1 MSDGI
6 KISELPVIVLP
17 FAGSEQFPIVQANET
32 RVSTLSSLITYLS
45 GVLLADSELRE
56 LSGNWQNSYNTVNTL
71 SSTWEESAEIIPTV
85 TNYLSTNNVLLSSAT
100 VTGNISA
107 RGSVIASKSVIPIAV
122 TTTST
127 SRTFANADTNAV
139 FHFDTTLASLTASFP
154 GILTDG
160 FNTAIMNIGT
170 NYLYISSN
178 IQYNAVG
185 NKLIDR
191 YSGAYVYKSNS
202 NIFAVG
208 GV

>member
-1 MSDGI
+1 VSDGI
-6 KISELPVIVLP
+6 KITELPVIVLP
-17 FAGSEQFPIVQANET
+17 YVGSEQFPIVQANET

-45 GVLLADSELRE
+45 GALLADSELSA
-56 LSGNWQNSYNTVNTL
+56 LSGNWQSTYATVCAL
-71 SSTWEESAEIIPTV
+71 STSWEESAEIIPTV
-85 TNYLSTNNVLLSSAT
+85 TNYLSTNKVLLSSAT
-100 VTGNISA
+100 VTDNISA
-107 RGSVIASKSVIPIAV
+107 GGSVIASKSIIPVTI

-127 SRTFANADTNAV
+127 NITFADTDTNTV
-139 FHFDTTLASLTASFP
+139 FHFDTTSSPLTASFP
-154 GILTDG
+154 GILTNG
-160 FNTAIMNIGT
+160 FNAAIMNIGT